1 MLKDIIVFS
10 LSSSI
15 ELTNSVCEKLGIT
28 PGVSAVTHFKDGE
41 CIAFSKTDVR
51 YKKVYIIQSTS
62 SPVNDRIMETLIFI
76 DAVKR
81 ANCREV
87 NLVCPYFGYARQ
99 DRIAHKNEPI
109 TARMVADLFTN
120 AGVKRIITLELH
132 TPQIQ
137 GFFGIPLDNLTPS
150 VIFANYLKKR
160 LENDPAFTGKN
171 IAIVAPD
178 HGALHRA
185 RDLAAYIPNTNLVV
199 IDKRRPRP
207 NVAEITNVVGDIN
220 GKVCV
225 MIDDIIDT
233 GGTILAGAKVLKEK
247 GARLVFICCA
257 HALFNGEAF
266 QRMEEA
272 EYVEECV
279 VTDSV
284 FHAEFKDS
292 KKIKVISLADM
303 LADVIDKHESH
314 EDISIEY
321 AKFGWWTRLSKR

>member
-10 LSSSI
+10 LTSNV
-15 ELTNSVCEKLGIT
+15 ELTKQVCENLGIES
-28 PGVSAVTHFKDGE
+28 GVSEVNHFKDGE
-41 CIAFSKTDVR
+41 CIAFSKSDVSG
-51 YKKVYIIQSTS
+51 KKVYIIQSTS
-62 SPVNDRIMETLIFI
+62 KPVNDRIMETLIFI
-76 DAVKR
+76 DAVRR

-87 NLVCPYFGYARQ
+87 TLIIPYYGYARQ

-109 TARMVADLFTN
+109 TAKMVADLFSHS
-120 AGVKRIITLELH
+120 GVKRVITLELH

-137 GFFGIPLDNLTPS
+137 GFFGVPVDNLSPS
-150 VIFANYLKKR
+150 SLFAEYIKARLK
-160 LENDPAFTGKN
+160 NDPAFTGKN

-185 RDLAAYIPNTNLVV
+185 RDLSLYIPNTNLVV

-207 NVAEITNVVGDIN
+207 NVAEITNVMGDIN
-220 GKVCV
+220 GKICV

-247 GARLVFICCA
+247 GARMVFICCS

-266 QRMEEA
+266 KNMEA
-272 EYVEECV
+272 ADYVDECI

-284 FHAEFKDS
+284 YHEEFKDS
-292 KKIKVISLADM
+292 KKIKVITISKM
-303 LADVIDKHESH
+303 LSDVIASHESH
-314 EDISIEY
+314 EDIASEY
-321 AKFGWWTRLSKR
+321 TKFA

>member
-10 LSSSI
+10 LTSNV
-15 ELTNSVCEKLGIT
+15 ELTKQVCANLGIES
-28 PGVSAVTHFKDGE
+28 GVSEVNHFKDGE
-41 CIAFSKTDVR
+41 CIAFSKSDVR
-51 YKKVYIIQSTS
+51 GKKVYIIQSTS
-62 SPVNDRIMETLIFI
+62 KPVNDRIMETLIFI

-87 NLVCPYFGYARQ
+87 TLIIPYYGYARQ

-109 TARMVADLFTN
+109 TAKMVADLFSHS
-120 AGVKRIITLELH
+120 GVKRVIILELH

-137 GFFGIPLDNLTPS
+137 GFFGVPVDNLSPS
-150 VIFANYLKKR
+150 SLFAEYIKARLK
-160 LENDPAFTGKN
+160 NDPAFTGKN

-185 RDLAAYIPNTNLVV
+185 RDLSLYIPNTNLVV

-207 NVAEITNVVGDIN
+207 NVAEITNVMGDIN
-220 GKVCV
+220 GKICV

-247 GARLVFICCA
+247 GARMVFICCS

-266 QRMEEA
+266 KNMEA
-272 EYVEECV
+272 ADYVDECI
-279 VTDSV
+279 VTDSIY
-284 FHAEFKDS
+284 HEEFKDS
-292 KKIKVISLADM
+292 KKIKVITISKM
-303 LADVIDKHESH
+303 LSDVIASHESH
-314 EDISIEY
+314 EDIASEY
-321 AKFGWWTRLSKR
+321 TKFA

>member
-10 LSSSI
+10 LTSNV
-15 ELTNSVCEKLGIT
+15 ELTKQVCENLGIES
-28 PGVSAVTHFKDGE
+28 GVSEVNHFKDGE
-41 CIAFSKTDVR
+41 CIAFSKSDVR
-51 YKKVYIIQSTS
+51 GKKVYIIQSTS
-62 SPVNDRIMETLIFI
+62 KPVNDRIMETLIFI
-76 DAVKR
+76 DAVRR

-87 NLVCPYFGYARQ
+87 TLIIPYYGYARQ

-109 TARMVADLFTN
+109 TAKMVADLFSHS
-120 AGVKRIITLELH
+120 GVKRVITLELH

-137 GFFGIPLDNLTPS
+137 GFFGVPVDNLSPS
-150 VIFANYLKKR
+150 SLFAEYIKARLK
-160 LENDPAFTGKN
+160 NDPAFTGKN

-185 RDLAAYIPNTNLVV
+185 RDLSLYIPNTNLVV

-207 NVAEITNVVGDIN
+207 NVAEITNVMGDIN
-220 GKVCV
+220 GKICV

-247 GARLVFICCA
+247 GARMVFICCS

-266 QRMEEA
+266 KNMEA
-272 EYVEECV
+272 ADYVDECI

-284 FHAEFKDS
+284 YHEEFKDS
-292 KKIKVISLADM
+292 KKIKVITISKM
-303 LADVIDKHESH
+303 LSDVIASHESH
-314 EDISIEY
+314 EDIASEY
-321 AKFGWWTRLSKR
+321 TKFA

>member
-10 LSSSI
+10 LTSNV
-15 ELTNSVCEKLGIT
+15 ELTKQVCENLGIES
-28 PGVSAVTHFKDGE
+28 GVSEVNHFKDGE
-41 CIAFSKTDVR
+41 CIAFSKSDVR
-51 YKKVYIIQSTS
+51 GKKVYIIQSTS
-62 SPVNDRIMETLIFI
+62 KPVNDRIMETLIFI
-76 DAVKR
+76 DAVRR

-87 NLVCPYFGYARQ
+87 TLIIPYYGYARQ

-109 TARMVADLFTN
+109 TAKMVADLFSHS
-120 AGVKRIITLELH
+120 GVKRVITLELH

-137 GFFGIPLDNLTPS
+137 GFFGVPVDNLSPS
-150 VIFANYLKKR
+150 SLFVKYIKARLK
-160 LENDPAFTGKN
+160 NDPAFTGKN

-185 RDLAAYIPNTNLVV
+185 RDLSLYIPNTNLVV

-207 NVAEITNVVGDIN
+207 NVAEITNVMGDIN
-220 GKVCV
+220 GKICV

-247 GARLVFICCA
+247 GARMVFICCS

-266 QRMEEA
+266 KNMEA
-272 EYVEECV
+272 ADYVDECI

-284 FHAEFKDS
+284 YHEEFKDS
-292 KKIKVISLADM
+292 KKIKVITISKM
-303 LADVIDKHESH
+303 LSDVIASHESH
-314 EDISIEY
+314 EDIASEY
-321 AKFGWWTRLSKR
+321 TKFA